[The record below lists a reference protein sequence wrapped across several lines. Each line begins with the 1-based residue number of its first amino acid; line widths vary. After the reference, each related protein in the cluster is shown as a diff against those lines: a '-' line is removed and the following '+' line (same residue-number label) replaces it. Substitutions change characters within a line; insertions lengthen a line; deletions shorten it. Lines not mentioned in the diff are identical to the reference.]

1 MADNFDVQSK
11 ITISA
16 KEAQDSVNKLS
27 ESVKDLTDVFKSAD
41 SETKNLESSFDQATS
56 SVNSFKRAADGL
68 KNVGTTLKDIG
79 KSAQEVGRSLSLY
92 LTAPL
97 VGFATLALKEFS
109 NSEKEI
115 AKLNTALASSG
126 RYTSEASKSMQDF
139 ADALEQVSTFSA
151 GAVIDSLALATAF
164 TQSNEQAQDLV
175 KASAELAT
183 FMGTDLNSAVRTLG
197 RTMSGQAGQVGQLV
211 KGVDQLTESQLKAGG
226 AIRLV
231 QQQLGGQALAASQ
244 TFGGQITILKNEFLA
259 LASVIGQDIAPYVQ
273 QLVTWLRELLAYFKS
288 LDADTRR
295 VIIVFGALAA
305 AIGPLTI
312 GFGLFASSVGSII
325 TAFSKFVAFIPT
337 LVSGFKALVAFI
349 VGPGGLAIG
358 LAGVALAITGLINVF
373 RQLKAAGLDTGEALK
388 LVWRLIAAT
397 FNDYVVVPIN
407 KYLGK
412 LLSSVGG
419 FAGKINESLG
429 NALKGVGDFMQ
440 ETASELD
447 GSFDG
452 VKEEIDAKLKA
463 IGSSAASA
471 FTLGFSDVVKDLSD
485 SFNFDDF
492 GKKAEQ
498 QFRNGTGGIRG
509 ETESLLDF
517 IKSKT
522 DEIKRTISGNLA
534 SGFLDF
540 IEGTKSAGEAFRQFA
555 QQTIRWLLQM
565 IIQRQIYNAISG
577 FFPSSTPSTGGGG
590 GGTGLLGANTTFK
603 YAQGGYVS
611 GPGTGTSDSIH
622 ARLSNGEYV
631 LRASA
636 VKALGVGFLN
646 KLNQVR
652 KGPQVRSG
660 GFIPAFANGGPV
672 SFGGAPSIVIQNNG
686 TEKTSTRTEY
696 DPTTAVVTIVL
707 DDLNKNGPMAKG
719 IQQTFGFKR
728 GGYK

>member
-41 SETKNLESSFDQATS
+41 SETKKLESSFDQATD

-79 KSAQEVGRSLSLY
+79 KSAQEVGKSLSLY

-109 NSEKEI
+109 NSEREI

-126 RYTSEASKSMQDF
+126 RYSEAASKSMQDY
-139 ADALEQVSTFSA
+139 ADALEKVSIFSA
-151 GAVIDSLALATAF
+151 GAITDSLALATAF
-164 TQSNEQAQDLV
+164 TSSNKQAQDLV

-197 RTMSGQAGQVGQLV
+197 QTMNGQAGRVGQLV
-211 KGVDQLTESQLKAGG
+211 KGVDQLTESQLRAGG

-244 TFGGQITILKNEFLA
+244 TLGGQITILKNEFMA
-259 LASVIGQDIAPYVQ
+259 FASVIGQDIAPYVQ
-273 QLVTWLRELLAYFKS
+273 QLVKWLRELLAYFKS
-288 LDADTRR
+288 LDAETRR
-295 VIIVFGALAA
+295 IVIVFGALAA
-305 AIGPLTI
+305 AIGPLTVALGI
-312 GFGLFASSVGSII
+312 LLSSVGSIVS
-325 TAFSKFVAFIPT
+325 AFGSFVKFIPT
-337 LVSGFKALVAFI
+337 LVAGFKALVAFI
-349 VGPGGLAIG
+349 AGPGGLVIG

-373 RQLKAAGLDTGEALK
+373 RQLKAAGVSTFEAISLTAK
-388 LVWRLIAAT
+388 L
-397 FNDYVVVPIN
+397 
-407 KYLGK
+407 
-412 LLSSVGG
+412 
-419 FAGKINESLG
+419 AGKGILVIYGEIAGTIGKFLQGAGKVASYINESYG
-429 NALKGVGDFMQ
+429 ALISGAGKYLENLESKID
-440 ETASELD
+440 AY
-447 GSFDG
+447 FDKT
-452 VKEEIDAKLKA
+452 KEEIDSKLSEM
-463 IGSSAASA
+463 GSSAASA
-471 FTLGFSDVVKDLSD
+471 FTLGFSDVAEDIFE

-492 GKKAEQ
+492 GKKVEQ
-498 QFRNGTGGIRG
+498 QFKNGTSGIRI

-517 IKSKT
+517 LKSKT
-522 DEIKRTISGNLA
+522 EEIKQTISGNLA

-577 FFPSSTPSTGGGG
+577 FFPSAPSGGGG
-590 GGTGLLGANTTFK
+590 GGGGGGGLLGVDTTFRL
-603 YAQGGYVS
+603 AEGGYVT
-611 GPGTGTSDSIH
+611 GPGSSTSDSIP

-660 GFIPAFANGGPV
+660 GFIPAFANGGQV
-672 SFGGAPSIVIQNNG
+672 SSGGAPSIVIQNNG
-686 TEKTSTRTEY
+686 TEKTATRTSY
-696 DPTTAVVTIVL
+696 DPQTAVTTIVL
-707 DDLNKNGPMAKG
+707 EDLNKNGAIAKS
-719 IQQTFGFKR
+719 IQQTFGVKR
-728 GGYK
+728 GGYR